1 MLLSEFVL
9 CFAGKYAVK
18 QIDDVDHGIFK
29 ENIKGDI
36 YLVENEKEPVVVL

>member
-18 QIDDVDHGIFK
+18 KIDDIESGVFK

-36 YLVENEKEPVVVL
+36 YPVENEDVVL